1 MNTYKQLTENQD
13 NFSRISQINYTEI
26 LSYNDSSPLVT
37 IGIPTYNRAHLL
49 KQAVESSLNQR
60 TDIKFE
66 ILIVDNNPKRND
78 ETEQTM
84 LTFSN
89 HTNISYYKNEE
100 NIGLVGNWNRIYQL
114 AKGTWVVMLH
124 DDDLLFYDYL
134 ETMFTQVIPQ
144 IGKENV
150 AIVPNYKTQEGKEIL
165 LNKVYRN
172 KIRIKALKITEND
185 FCWKNIIGAPVG
197 LCLRKDIMLKFG
209 GFSYENFPNMD
220 RLFFFRYAQKYPMYK
235 LQGYPL
241 AIYRI
246 LNNSCTRTEVLR
258 QTIENHIN
266 FITILLSNKNSLKK
280 KIYSILLQHTSIK
293 ILKGWSKTFKLEIDI
308 PEEMKRLNLK
318 ELNIIKKTLS
328 RCLEKYFQLNIKIRT
343 KNLY

>member
-1 MNTYKQLTENQD
+1 MNTYKQLIENQD
-13 NFSRISQINYTEI
+13 NFPKISQINYTEI
-26 LSYNDSSPLVT
+26 LSYNDFSPLVT

-66 ILIVDNNPKRND
+66 ILIVDNNPIRND

-124 DDDLLFYDYL
+124 DDDLLFNDYL
-134 ETMFTQVIPQ
+134 EIMFTQIIPK

-150 AIVPNYKTQEGKEIL
+150 AIVPDYKVQEGEEIQL
-165 LNKVYRN
+165 KTIHRN
-172 KIRIKALKITEND
+172 KKRIKALKIREND
-185 FCWKNIIGAPVG
+185 FYWKNIIGAPVG
-197 LCLRKDIMLKFG
+197 LCLRKDIMQKFG
-209 GFSYENFPNMD
+209 GFSYENSPNMD
-220 RLFFFRYAQKYPMYK
+220 RLFFFRYTLKYPMYK

-246 LNNSCTRTEVLR
+246 LNNSCCRIEVLH
-258 QTIENHIN
+258 QSIKNHIN
-266 FITILLSNKNSLKK
+266 FITILLSSKNVLER

-293 ILKGWSKTFKLEIDI
+293 ILKAWPITFKSNIDI
-308 PEEMKRLNLK
+308 PKEMEELELK
-318 ELNIIKKTLS
+318 DFNIVKKTFS
-328 RCLEKYFQLNIKIRT
+328 RCFEKYLLFKIKIRS